1 MSTSDNSAPSPGP
14 VDHSRCD
21 FAWKPVR
28 CERCGRE
35 FVCTPWADLYCAADG
50 DHCCEGCLLAG
61 HPKPLIVLDP
71 ITDVSRFGRLGSPD
85 SSPRGDAR

>member
-21 FAWKPVR
+21 FAGKPVR

-35 FVCTPWADLYCAADG
+35 FVCTPWDDLYCAAEG
-50 DHCCEGCLLAG
+50 DHCGEGCLLAG

-71 ITDVSRFGRLGSPD
+71 IADVSRLGPAVGSD
-85 SSPRGDAR
+85 SSRRGDAR